1 MMAQKTE
8 VHSAA
13 GIRLAKVSRSVRAS
27 AGPEARSSTA
37 WLAERSCPMTAAAG
51 SPRPTQSPTR
61 TPIRWPGTGTTSY
74 QSPPTSSGA
83 TAGAYR
89 TANPCGSWVGPRMAC
104 CSVSA
109 TARACA

>member
-1 MMAQKTE
+1 MAQKTE

-37 WLAERSCPMTAAAG
+37 WLAERSWPMTAAAG

-104 CSVSA
+104 CSVRA